1 MRLIGFVPIIPVV
14 AIVLALMVRAS
25 RRALEVD
32 LRETN
37 RSDRTH
43 RSGDQPI
50 SVETGGVRRD
60 GGGLPTSPS

>member
-37 RSDRTH
+37 RSDPRH

-60 GGGLPTSPS
+60 GSGLPTSPS